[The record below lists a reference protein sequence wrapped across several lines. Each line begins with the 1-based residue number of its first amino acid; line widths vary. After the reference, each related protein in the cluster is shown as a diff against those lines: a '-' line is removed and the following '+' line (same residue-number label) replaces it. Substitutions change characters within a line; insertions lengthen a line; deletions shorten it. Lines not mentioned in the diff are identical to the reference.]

1 MPGGAALA
9 SLRLAPRCSA
19 PSASP
24 CAPAAAS
31 AASAAFTP
39 PRCSALLST
48 LALASRVGCRY
59 GGLGS
64 LHAAALL
71 RARLASLG
79 AIPGCAALA
88 PLRLAPRWSA
98 PSPSIRAS
106 AAASV
111 AWAAFAPPRCA
122 ALASSRLAPR
132 CSASSPSPRPSAA
145 ASGGLGG
152 LCAAALLRA
161 FLVLRGAAL
170 LSPVAFASYVGR
182 RFGGFGGFRC
192 AALASPR
199 LAPRSS
205 APSPSPR
212 ASAAATTALA
222 AFVLPHC
229 AALAFASRIGFR
241 FGGFGGFRL
250 IAPRCS
256 ALSPSPSA
264 MATAL
269 AASAALAAFAAPRP
283 PRLAWCRAAQHHHLA
298 LHVGLRFGGC
308 GGFCAAALRRAC
320 LASLGA
326 ALLGTITFASRA
338 NRRAA
343 RHHHLRLARRPPLR
357 RLRRLSCCRAAP
369 RSPRLAWRRA
379 AQPLCLRLAR
389 RLPLRRFGRFSR
401 RRTAPRL
408 PSPNASAAA

>member
-88 PLRLAPRWSA
+88 SLRLAPRWSA

-111 AWAAFAPPRCA
+111 AWAASAPPRCA

-145 ASGGLGG
+145 ASGGLGD

-269 AASAALAAFAAPRP
+269 AASAALAAFAAQRP
-283 PRLAWCRAAQHHHLA
+283 PRLAWRRAAQHHHLA

-308 GGFCAAALRRAC
+308 GGFLRRRAAPC
-320 LASLGA
+320 LPRLAW
-326 ALLGTITFASRA
+326 RP
-338 NRRAA
+338 AA
-343 RHHHLRLARRPPLR
+343 RHHHLRLARQPPR
-357 RLRRLSCCRAAP
+357 CSAPTPSPRAPAAATAASAAFVLP
-369 RSPRLAWRRA
+369 RGAALASPRLAPR
-379 AQPLCLRLAR
+379 C
-389 RLPLRRFGRFSR
+389 S
-401 RRTAPRL
+401 APL
-408 PSPNASAAA
+408 PSPRSSAAATAVWAVFAPPHCSALAFA